1 MKPINGGQSALIH
14 MQGRPAPVRTWLV
27 QHPPGVLVPG
37 STVEVHPTHSIKKFY
52 TVDSFDGYVR
62 QLRAFG
68 YTVQFTSPFTATVVT
83 SPFTAN
89 VEAKQ

>member
-14 MQGRPAPVRTWLV
+14 MDRPAPVRTWLV
-27 QHPPGVLVPG
+27 QHPPGVLLPG
-37 STVEVHPTHSIKKFY
+37 RTVEIHPTHSIKKFF

-68 YTVQFTSPFTATVVT
+68 YTVRFTSPFTAI
-83 SPFTAN
+83 
-89 VEAKQ
+89 VEATTP